1 MANPRDRVLKYVKR
15 VLKTKDRMP
24 TAAEVAAS
32 LSRAPRLSP
41 AAKGKLVED
50 YAKSST
56 TIERI
61 ARLDM
66 KHGPR
71 ARRQG
76 RAI

>member
-1 MANPRDRVLKYVKR
+1 MANPCDRVLKYVKR
-15 VLKTKDRMP
+15 VLSAKDRMP
-24 TAAEVAAS
+24 TVAEVEAF
-32 LSRAPRLSP
+32 LSRAPRLSA
-41 AAKGKLVED
+41 AAKDKLVAE

-61 ARLDM
+61 ARLDN

-71 ARRQG
+71 AKRQG

>member
-1 MANPRDRVLKYVKR
+1 MANLRDRVLKYVKR
-15 VLKTKDRMP
+15 VLKAKGRMP
-24 TAAEVAAS
+24 TVAEVEAS
-32 LSRAPRLSP
+32 LSRAPRLSA
-41 AAKGKLVED
+41 AAKGNLVAE

-61 ARLDM
+61 ARLDI